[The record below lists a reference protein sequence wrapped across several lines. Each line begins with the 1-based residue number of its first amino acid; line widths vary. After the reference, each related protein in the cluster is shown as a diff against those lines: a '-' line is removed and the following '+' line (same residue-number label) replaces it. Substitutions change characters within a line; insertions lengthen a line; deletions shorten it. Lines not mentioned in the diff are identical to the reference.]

1 MTTNLANKNYLI
13 IGGTSG
19 IGHAI
24 CKQLIELEANVFSVS
39 RSETS
44 DIDGV
49 IHIQADV
56 LGDLS
61 AISNQLP
68 SKLDGLVYAP
78 GSINLKPF
86 NRLSTSDFLKDF
98 EINVLGA
105 VKIIQ
110 LTINALKSAGSSS
123 IVLFST
129 VAAAT
134 GMSFHASVA
143 ASKSAIQGLAISLA
157 AEYSQSKI
165 RVNVIAPS
173 LTDTPLAAALLSTD
187 EKRIASDKRHPL
199 GRIGNADEIA
209 DAAVYLLSDQ
219 SSWMTGQVLRLDGG
233 MSVIRSF

>member
-24 CKQLIELEANVFSVS
+24 CKQLIELEANVFSIS

-86 NRLSTSDFLKDF
+86 NRLSSSDFLQDF

-110 LTINALKSAGSSS
+110 LNLNALKSAGSSS

-143 ASKSAIQGLAISLA
+143 ASKSAVQGLAISLA
-157 AEYSQSKI
+157 AEYSQAKI

-173 LTDTPLAAALLSTD
+173 LTDTPLAAALLSSD

-199 GRIGNADEIA
+199 GRIGNAGEIA
-209 DAAVYLLSDQ
+209 EAAIYLLSDQ
-219 SSWMTGQVLRLDGG
+219 SSWMTGQILRLDGG